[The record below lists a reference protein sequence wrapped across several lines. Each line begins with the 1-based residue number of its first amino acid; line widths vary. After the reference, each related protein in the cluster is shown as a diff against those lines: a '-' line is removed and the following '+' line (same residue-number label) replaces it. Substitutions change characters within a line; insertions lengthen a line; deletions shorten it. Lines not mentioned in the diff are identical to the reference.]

1 MAINY
6 IGGRNGGNR
15 RPTESCIQYNMHDRM
30 GIELTTAEVAV
41 IETDWIGR
49 SKYNYNTP
57 VASSQIKNNI
67 IYQYFMEIDTV

>member
-6 IGGRNGGNR
+6 IGGRNGGNH

-41 IETDWIGR
+41 IETD
-49 SKYNYNTP
+49 
-57 VASSQIKNNI
+57 
-67 IYQYFMEIDTV
+67 